1 MKILSRFSTLSRV
14 FAMTAV
20 CVLLASCGPKV
31 KGTYADPSGAMSFNF
46 DGSNVTATMAGQTS
60 PAVPYTVDGNKVKMK
75 NAGGTDDEF
84 TIESDGSLSGPG
96 GMKLIKK

>member
-1 MKILSRFSTLSRV
+1 MKLLPRLSS
-14 FAMTAV
+14 FARALAMVSV
-20 CVLLASCGPKV
+20 CVLLASCGSKV
-31 KGTYADPSGAMSFNF
+31 KGTYTDPSGAMSFNF

-75 NAGGTDDEF
+75 NAGGSDDEF
-84 TIESDGSLSGPG
+84 TVESDGSLSGPG